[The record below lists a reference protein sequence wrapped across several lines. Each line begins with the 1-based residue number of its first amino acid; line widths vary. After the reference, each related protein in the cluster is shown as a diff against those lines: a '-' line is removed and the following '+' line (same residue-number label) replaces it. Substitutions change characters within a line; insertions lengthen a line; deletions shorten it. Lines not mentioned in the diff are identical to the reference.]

1 MSRSLVASLT
11 MIMALGL
18 VAAGCSK
25 GSSSSGSAS
34 TAAPVSSGAIGS
46 VASRDGGGY
55 AWTSSISLN
64 LTSGGSVDAIA
75 VVESVVLATANP
87 TAEVAELSIAS
98 VQTTTLTALGTG
110 FIFQP
115 TSLAVVGSSAYAGA
129 TDLTFDGAGDIYLR
143 QGTLWTRVVDGNQ
156 RSMVVATLSGEIY
169 GFGGSPE
176 EASTVHNLPV
186 GGTWQ
191 SRSDLFPNDCLP
203 TVAIPHYG
211 EMWVGAG
218 PSTPSG
224 PACLFRGNYAN
235 GFQQI
240 ALPFSVNNPAT
251 VQKVTALLSTSGGI
265 VVAVG
270 EYDLATNA
278 VQNGSLWLNGYN
290 GFELIES
297 FSQDAPI
304 SLAFQDGTVY
314 AGTETGRLVYRDPRG
329 QMIDEPNL
337 PRSQGVTAL
346 ASKDS
351 GILVLG
357 LRTAN
362 GAKVVAR
369 IGNSYTNI
377 NSGGTGGTGTGGT
390 GGTSYLATV
399 KPLLQ
404 ASCVGCHATMATG
417 YTLSSGLSDDTADF
431 NATLGQVD
439 TANPSASQLLA
450 KASGDVA
457 HAGGA
462 LWASGSSQYDAVLQW
477 IRDGAAFDGGS
488 ASTATTTPAST
499 VPSDPT
505 YLVDIKPIMASCA
518 GCHSGLGDMPLS
530 AGLTD
535 DMGDYMSIVNETSTN
550 NPAGSNLLVNA
561 TGGDGHPVALFTVG
575 STNYDTILTWIQKGT
590 KYQ

>member
-18 VAAGCSK
+18 IAAGCSK

-34 TAAPVSSGAIGS
+34 TAAAVTSGAIGS

-87 TAEVAELSIAS
+87 TAEVAELSISS
-98 VQTTTLTALGTG
+98 VQTTTLTATGTG

-143 QGTLWTRVVDGNQ
+143 QGSVWTRVVDGDQ

-176 EASTVHNLPV
+176 QASTVHNLPV

-203 TVAIPHYG
+203 TVAIPHFG

-224 PACLFRGNYAN
+224 SACLFRGNYAN
-235 GFQQI
+235 GFQQV
-240 ALPFSVNNPAT
+240 ALPFSVNNAAT
-251 VQKVTALLSTSGGI
+251 VQKVTALLSTSSGI

-278 VQNGSLWLNGYN
+278 VQGGSLWINGYN
-290 GFELIES
+290 GLELIES
-297 FSQDAPI
+297 FTQDAPI

-357 LRTAN
+357 LRTVN

-369 IGNSYTNI
+369 IGNSYSGST
-377 NSGGTGGTGTGGT
+377 GGTGGTG

-417 YTLSSGLSDDTADF
+417 YTLSSGLSDDNADF

-439 TANPSASQLLA
+439 TTSPSASALLA

-488 ASTATTTPAST
+488 ASTTAPATPA
-499 VPSDPT
+499 VPTDPT

-535 DMGDYMSIVNETSTN
+535 DMADYMSIVNETSTN

-561 TGGDGHPVALFTVG
+561 TGGDGHPVALFAVG
-575 STNYDTILTWIQKGT
+575 SVNYDTILTWIQKGT
-590 KYQ
+590 QYQ